1 MESKAYNEILSECR
15 LCPRNCRADRLK
27 GETGYCGMGINVR
40 TARAA
45 LHLWEEPCITG
56 EHGSGAVFFSG
67 CSLDCV
73 FCQNKAISKGISGKD
88 IDVKRLSEIY
98 LELQKKKASNINLVT
113 PTHFIPQIINSI
125 SLARCKGLRL
135 PVVYNT
141 SGYENVSALRLLKGT
156 VDVYL
161 PDLKY
166 IDPALSKMYSNAED
180 YFIKA
185 SSAIDEM
192 VRQTG
197 KIEFEYGG
205 LIKRGVIVRH
215 MVMPGHTKDSKAIIK
230 YLHEK
235 YGDSIYISIMNQY
248 TPVSGLDK
256 YPEINRRV
264 TAYEYDKVINYAIDI
279 GVENGFIQEENTA
292 KESFIPLFNND
303 GV

>member
-15 LCPRNCRADRLK
+15 LCPRNCRADRMK
-27 GETGYCGMGINVR
+27 GETGYCRMGINVR
-40 TARAA
+40 AARAA

-67 CSLDCV
+67 CSLGCV
-73 FCQNKAISKGISGKD
+73 FCQNKAISKGISGKE
-88 IDVKRLSEIY
+88 IGIKRLSEIY

-125 SLARCKGLRL
+125 SLARCKGLRI

-166 IDPALSKMYSNAED
+166 IDPALSKTYSNAED

-197 KIEFEYGG
+197 KIEFDDDG
-205 LIKRGVIVRH
+205 LIKKGVIVRH
-215 MVMPGHTKDSKAIIK
+215 MVMPGHTRDSKAIIK

-256 YPEINRRV
+256 YPKINRLV